1 MVPVYYGIWLLWY
14 LVTVVPGYYGTWLL
28 WYLVTMVPGY
38 YGTWLLWYLVTMI
51 PGYYGT
57 WLLWYLVTMVPGYY
71 GTWLLWYLVT
81 MAPGYYGTWLLW
93 FLATIVNCNYGTY
106 LVTMVPDFTSFDAP
120 SVSGNLG
127 VKGGPVLHCCMYQIW
142 HQLVPCN
149 FTSSETSNCSSPH
162 LFDKMF
168 LKIASPLLLFL
179 PLCSWMMAR

>member
-1 MVPVYYGIWLLWY
+1 
-14 LVTVVPGYYGTWLL
+14 
-28 WYLVTMVPGY
+28 
-38 YGTWLLWYLVTMI
+38 
-51 PGYYGT
+51 
-57 WLLWYLVTMVPGYY
+57 
-71 GTWLLWYLVT
+71 

-93 FLATIVNCNYGTY
+93 FLATIVNCNYGAY

-179 PLCSWMMAR
+179 PLCSWMMARWGPLIDPADGEGGDRQLVPTLLQHPPVGWPILLCQWDHHM

>member
-28 WYLVTMVPGY
+28 RYLVTLVPGY
-38 YGTWLLWYLVTMI
+38 DGTWLLL
-51 PGYYGT
+51 
-57 WLLWYLVTMVPGYY
+57 YY

-127 VKGGPVLHCCMYQIW
+127 VKGGPVLHYCMYQIW